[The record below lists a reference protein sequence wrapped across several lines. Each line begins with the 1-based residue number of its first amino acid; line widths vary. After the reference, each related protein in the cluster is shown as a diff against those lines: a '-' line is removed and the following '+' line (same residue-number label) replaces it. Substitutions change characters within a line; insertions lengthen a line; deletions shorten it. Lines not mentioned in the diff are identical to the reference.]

1 MNAFMQKA
9 APETTDELGR
19 QLKEVQKAFCG
30 SLGDKSGTWR
40 LMESDHCEFARNII
54 AAYFVADQVL
64 TNEVISDLPA
74 QELKHTI
81 EQQASSLPV
90 FFDTSANCTIAP

>member
-1 MNAFMQKA
+1 MRRMW
-9 APETTDELGR
+9 LGQHR
-19 QLKEVQKAFCG
+19 PRR
-30 SLGDKSGTWR
+30 SG
-40 LMESDHCEFARNII
+40 HCEFARNII